1 MTNQIIHGD
10 CIEKLKD
17 LPENSI
23 DSIVT
28 DPPYELGFMGKSWDS
43 TGIANNPLMWA
54 ECLRVLKPGGYL
66 LSFGGTR
73 TYHRMASAIEDAG
86 FEVRDMIEW
95 VYGCL
100 SEDTEILT
108 SNGWKM
114 LYSVFEG
121 DYVFAC
127 DYKNDMKL
135 QLESVKQK
143 FIYDYDE
150 DAYHIKDTGYYN
162 SELMETDHIVSKN
175 HNVLVSESWAR
186 DCYSNGEYPQKV
198 FAEILYENVQKRK
211 ELGYKSEFHI
221 PGLNGYIP
229 CTIEKIPYKGKVWCV
244 EVESGA
250 FVARRKG
257 KIFITGNSGF
267 PKSLSISKAIDK
279 MGIEPDIENKLN
291 FEKKLAKHIRE
302 QREKNNISLKEMNK
316 IFGYV
321 AGCNWWESQNKNNF
335 RYPNVKDW
343 ERLKTIID
351 VSSEYDNRIKIE
363 AAIGEKIGESIRST
377 AGFSNEQVPRPWKEK
392 VGEVYDITAPAT
404 ENSKQWEGWGTALK
418 PAHEPI
424 CMARKPLAEKTV
436 AENVLK
442 YGTGGINIDESRVE
456 TNGEDRS
463 ARYNGKPSLGG
474 EGNVNYAGKMNEV
487 WEAPTGRFPANLIH
501 DGSDEVLGLFPQTK
515 GATSRTDGKGVGMF
529 ASGNKEAGVIYPDS
543 GSAARF
549 FYCAKS
555 SKSERNAGLEGFEPV
570 ITNDGR
576 EKDIDN
582 AFQRGTTLR
591 SNHHPTV
598 KPLSLTKYLATLI
611 KPPTGGRLLV
621 PFSGSGSEMI
631 GALQAGWEYVE
642 GVELTEEYIP
652 IAEARIAYWV
662 KQPNQEKLL

>member
-436 AENVLK
+436 AQNVLK
-442 YGTGGINIDESRVE
+442 YGTGGINIDESRVGTE
-456 TNGEDRS
+456 GARFNGRNVDS
-463 ARYNGKPSLGG
+463 DIYGKYGTDKP
-474 EGNVNYAGKMNEV
+474 KEV
-487 WEAPTGRFPANLIH
+487 YDYGRFPANLIH
-501 DGSDEVLGLFPQTK
+501 DNSEEVRECFPDTK
-515 GATSRTDGKGVGMF
+515 TGKAIRSNSGGKTFGGENTKPVMDDLWYEDGGGN
-529 ASGNKEAGVIYPDS
+529 AS
-543 GSAARF
+543 RF
-549 FYCAKS
+549 FKS
-555 SKSERNAGLEGFEPV
+555 ILYYPKASKSERNKGCEGLEEKQKAGAEFRPNHQEKANNGETGNPF
-570 ITNDGR
+570 GR
-576 EKDIDN
+576 WNKVVN
-582 AFQRGTTLR
+582 
-591 SNHHPTV
+591 NHPTV
-598 KPLSLTKYLATLI
+598 KPIALMEYLI
-611 KPPTGGRLLV
+611 KMVTPKGGIVLD
-621 PFSGSGSEMI
+621 PFAGSGSTLVAAKQNGYQYIGIEM
-631 GALQAGWEYVE
+631 
-642 GVELTEEYIP
+642 TEEYIP
-652 IAEARIAYWV
+652 IIKARL
-662 KQPNQEKLL
+662 NND